1 MKDNPLLIIL
11 SGPSGVGKDAVLA
24 RMREMGLRLHY
35 TITATTRPGREG
47 ERDGVDYYFVSQKR
61 FQEMVEGGEFLEWA
75 NVYGNWYGVPKKQV
89 QEALGRGLDVIIKA
103 DVQGAETIKGI
114 VPQAVFIF
122 LAPPSMEELEER
134 LRQRK
139 TESTEELSER
149 IKTAREEMESL
160 HMFDY
165 VVVNYQIDQTVSQI
179 DAIITAE
186 GCRVKPRVIKL

>member
-1 MKDNPLLIIL
+1 M
-11 SGPSGVGKDAVLA
+11 GKDAVLA

-35 TITATTRPGREG
+35 TITATTRPRREG

-114 VPQAVFIF
+114 APQAVFIF

-165 VVVNYQIDQTVSQI
+165 VVVNHQIDQTVSQI